1 MVRLIAKRWK
11 SPVFLAMAVGSC
23 ALLIGVS
30 FGVIEGFKRLFNPS
44 QTQQDQIDPTSTVLL
59 PLLRLS
65 PTQRA
70 APLEALAQLENSPE
84 ASRARYL
91 LAADSI
97 QQRQGQQALTWLEG
111 LEENYPVLA
120 AEIAL
125 KRAQAYEQTSDPAQA
140 KAAWQ
145 ALLKRYPDSPVA
157 AEALYALGRT
167 QPRYWDQAIA
177 QFPAHPRTV
186 EIAQARLKQNPK
198 QPQLLLLLAR
208 HGLYLPESVSVLD
221 QLTSQYKDQ
230 LKPADWEAIAFG
242 YWEKQAYGQAGPAYA
257 QAPLTPRNAYRAG
270 RGLQLGQKKQ
280 EAYKAYQRMVTRFPQ
295 AKETPLALTRMASL
309 APQSPVALQSLDQAI
324 QLSPLVGMPHQ
335 ASEALLAKVRLLD
348 RLDHPQAA
356 TQARQVLLTA
366 YSSSNAAAELRW
378 EEAQKWAARQDIS
391 NAEKLAQ
398 QVTIHN
404 PGSEFAPAATFW
416 GGKWASQLGHE
427 AEAKTAFQHVL
438 THHPDSYY
446 AWRAAVL
453 LGWPVGDFATVRQ
466 VDPQIVKSTQRPA
479 LLSGSDALKELYQL
493 GQDGD
498 AWTRWQWEYR
508 DPMNRTLDEQFTD
521 GLLRLG
527 VGDNLNGLFM
537 ISNLETRSQQ
547 EPETLP
553 RYQALQRQPAYW
565 QALYPFPFVE
575 RITAWSQERSLN
587 PLLVTALIR
596 QESRFQPTIRSI
608 AGATGLMQVMPG
620 TADWIAD
627 QVQLDRYKLEHPDDN
642 IKLGTWYLDYTHQEY
657 NNNSML
663 AVASYNAGPGNVA
676 NWVEQVELDDPDAFV
691 EAIPFPETKDYVK
704 AVFENYWNYLRL
716 YNPEISQLLQKQ
728 S

>member
-1 MVRLIAKRWK
+1 MRLIAERWK
-11 SPVFLAMAVGSC
+11 NPVSLAIAAGAC
-23 ALLIGVS
+23 ALLVGVS
-30 FGVIEGFKRLFNPS
+30 LGVIEGLKRRFNPS
-44 QTQQDQIDPTSTVLL
+44 QTQQNRINPTSAVLL
-59 PLLRLS
+59 PLLPLP

-70 APLEALAQLENSPE
+70 APLEALAQLEKSPE
-84 ASRARYL
+84 GNQARYL
-91 LAADSI
+91 LAADLI
-97 QQRQGQQALTWLEG
+97 QQGQGQKAITWLDG
-111 LEENYPVLA
+111 LEQNYPVLA
-120 AEIAL
+120 AEISR
-125 KRAQAYEQTSDPAQA
+125 KRAQAYEQTRDPAQA
-140 KAAWQ
+140 EVAWQ

-208 HGLYLPESVSVLD
+208 HGLYLPEIVSVLD
-221 QLTSQYKDQ
+221 RLASQYKDQ
-230 LKPADWEAIAFG
+230 LQPVDWEAIAFG
-242 YWEKQAYGQAGPAYA
+242 YWEKQAYGKAGPAYT
-257 QAPLTPRNAYRAG
+257 QAPLTPQNAYRAG
-270 RGLQLGQKKQ
+270 RGLQLDGQGQ
-280 EAYKAYQRMVTRFPQ
+280 AAYKAYQRMVTRFPQ

-309 APQSPVALQSLDQAI
+309 APQPSVALQSLDRAI
-324 QLSPLVGMPHQ
+324 QLSPIVGRPHH
-335 ASEALLAKVRLLD
+335 ASEAVLAKVRLLNN
-348 RLDHPQAA
+348 LDNPQAA
-356 TQARQVLLTA
+356 TQARQLLLTT
-366 YSSSNAAAELRW
+366 YSNSAAAAELRW

-404 PGSEFAPAATFW
+404 PDSEFTPAATFW
-416 GGKWASQLGHE
+416 SGKWANQLGRK

-453 LGWPVGDFATVRQ
+453 LGWPVGDFTTVRQ
-466 VDPQIVKSTQRPA
+466 LNPQIVSSAQPPA
-479 LLSGSDALKELYQL
+479 LPSGSDALKELYRL
-493 GQDGD
+493 GQDRD
-498 AWTRWQWEYR
+498 AWARWQWEYR
-508 DPMNRTLDEQFTD
+508 DPMHRTLDEQFTD

-527 VGDNLNGLFM
+527 IGDNLSGLFM
-537 ISNLETRSQQ
+537 ISNLEVRSQQ
-547 EPETLP
+547 EPETLSQ
-553 RYQALQRQPAYW
+553 YQRIQQQPGYL
-565 QALYPFPFVE
+565 QALYPLPFVKP
-575 RITAWSQERSLN
+575 ITAWSKERSLN

-596 QESRFQPTIRSI
+596 QESRFQPAIRSV

-657 NNNSML
+657 DNNSML

-676 NWVEQVELDDPDAFV
+676 NWVTQAGLDDPDAFV